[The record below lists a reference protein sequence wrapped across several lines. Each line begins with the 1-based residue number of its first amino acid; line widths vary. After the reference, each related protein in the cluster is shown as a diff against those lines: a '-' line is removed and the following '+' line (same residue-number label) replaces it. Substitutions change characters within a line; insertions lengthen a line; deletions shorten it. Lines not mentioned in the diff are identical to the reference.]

1 MTVETSIGT
10 IQALI
15 DTGDAW
21 MLEGHVGRTCMDA
34 IQFGYA
40 MLGEKSHRDYYGN
53 IIPSRYEV
61 QPGTPGSPE
70 YYEKTQED
78 IDNA

>member
-1 MTVETSIGT
+1 MDEFDLLY

-15 DTGDAW
+15 DNGMAW
-21 MLEGHVGRTCMDA
+21 KMEGSVGRMCMDA
-34 IQFGYA
+34 IQSGYA

-61 QPGTPGSPE
+61 QAGTPGSPE